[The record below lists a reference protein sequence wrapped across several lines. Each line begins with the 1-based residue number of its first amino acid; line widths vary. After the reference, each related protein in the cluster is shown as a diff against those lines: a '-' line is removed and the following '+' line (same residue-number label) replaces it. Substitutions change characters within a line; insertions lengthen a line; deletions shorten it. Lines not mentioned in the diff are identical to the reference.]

1 MDSVNVEVLRC
12 AANWIEAGI
21 AVTLATVLKT
31 WFSLPCVPAAQLA
44 ISGDGRLVGSV
55 SGGCIEDDLIE
66 TGTPT
71 GDAVHY
77 ATFEVTLTEAASSDS
92 GAGANAVCGAAALVL
107 AALAGA
113 NCAGS
118 AGASTSAI
126 AAKPA
131 RYTAR
136 NIWRIR
142 HSCRNLTIPVP

>member
-66 TGTPT
+66 CLHSPVGLPLGSKTPP
-71 GDAVHY
+71 
-77 ATFEVTLTEAASSDS
+77 EI
-92 GAGANAVCGAAALVL
+92 
-107 AALAGA
+107 ALAIMADITARRNGVELICRSPVA
-113 NCAGS
+113 ACAGS
-118 AGASTSAI
+118 SAI
-126 AAKPA
+126 
-131 RYTAR
+131 
-136 NIWRIR
+136 
-142 HSCRNLTIPVP
+142 CPVLA